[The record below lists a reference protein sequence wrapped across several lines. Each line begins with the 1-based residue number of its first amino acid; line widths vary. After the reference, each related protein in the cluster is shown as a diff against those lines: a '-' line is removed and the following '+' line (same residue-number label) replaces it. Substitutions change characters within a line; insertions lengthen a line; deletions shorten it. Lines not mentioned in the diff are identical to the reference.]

1 MAFPTIP
8 TTGASRVL
16 VLNQANTTATRTFPN
31 LSGLTKNAGDL
42 LIAICAVYQAS
53 GTGATFSGWT
63 AGWTEFADFGTSGT
77 TMGIGMAY
85 KWSTGSE
92 TGAITVTQA
101 GTPVGHASMILL
113 SIPGAHASTPP
124 EAGGFASGTA
134 GTADPA
140 SFDPAGWA
148 AEDTL
153 WITVGASGETSATGT
168 WTGMGSANFNYSNY
182 VDTAKADTS
191 TVGEC
196 ELAVAFRQLN
206 ASSENAGPFTGNDT
220 SNVRDCA
227 CIIAVRPAPVVVS
240 FTPSDTGVD
249 MSSVDSI
256 VATKTVKGPV
266 HTSMRRRAAHRF
278 LTVR

>member
-8 TTGASRVL
+8 TGARV
-16 VLNQANTTATRTFPN
+16 VSNNQANTTATRTFPN

-42 LIAICAVYQAS
+42 LIAICCVYQAS

-92 TGAITVTQA
+92 TGTIAVTQA
-101 GTPVGHASMILL
+101 GTPTGHASMMIL
-113 SIPGAHASTPP
+113 SIPGAHATTPP
-124 EAGGFASGTA
+124 EAGSFASGTGA
-134 GTADPA
+134 ANPA

-153 WITVGASGETSATGT
+153 WIAVGGNGETSATGT
-168 WTGMGSANFNYSNY
+168 WTGMGSAPTNYSNY
-182 VDTAKADTS
+182 VDTATADTS
-191 TVGEC
+191 TVGQS

-206 ASSENAGPFTGNDT
+206 ASAEDVGAFTGNDT
-220 SNVRDCA
+220 SNARDCA

-240 FTPSDTGVD
+240 RTASDTGAD
-249 MSSVDSI
+249 MSSADSI